1 MANLKDL
8 LQELRLKF
16 WAHALVHMPNPSQ
29 KEPALLEAISTD
41 EDLRDD
47 YIRAIGLYRFNRNN
61 YKVTSENVDEFYD
74 VKTPWKKMVHVKHIT
89 FVFDEEMR

>member
-1 MANLKDL
+1 ML
-8 LQELRLKF
+8 
-16 WAHALVHMPNPSQ
+16 NPSQ
-29 KEPALLEAISTD
+29 KEPALLEAISKD

-74 VKTPWKKMVHVKHIT
+74 VKKTPWKKLANIKHIT
-89 FVFDEEMR
+89 FVFDGEMR